1 MSPIQKCIRNKD
13 IKINTIWLM
22 RQAGR
27 YLPEFREI
35 RSKNPD
41 FVKLCLDEKLSSEIT
56 LQPLKRFNLD
66 AAIIFSDILML
77 PYGLGQNV
85 KFEKNFGPRLDKLN
99 VDDILKV
106 TENQF
111 TNKLD
116 PVYKLINIS
125 SSFFS
130 KLSFSNITPNP
141 LQYSGIPP
149 LFK

>member
-1 MSPIQKCIRNKD
+1 MYKK
-13 IKINTIWLM
+13 KILKLIPIWLM

-41 FVKLCLDEKLSSEIT
+41 FIKLCLNERLSSEIT

-85 KFEKNFGPRLDKLN
+85 KFEKNFGPRLVKLN
-99 VDDILKV
+99 IDDILKV
-106 TENQF
+106 TEKEF
-111 TNKLD
+111 CK
-116 PVYKLINIS
+116 
-125 SSFFS
+125 
-130 KLSFSNITPNP
+130 
-141 LQYSGIPP
+141 
-149 LFK
+149 

>member
-1 MSPIQKCIRNKD
+1 MSPIQKCIKNKD
-13 IKINTIWLM
+13 TKINTIWLM

-41 FVKLCLDEKLSSEIT
+41 FVKLCLDERLSSEIT

-85 KFEKNFGPRLDKLN
+85 KFEKNFGPRLEKLN
-99 VDDILKV
+99 IDNILKV
-106 TENQF
+106 TEVEF
-111 TNKLD
+111 TNKLN
-116 PVYKLINIS
+116 PIYKLIDIS
-125 SSFFS
+125 S
-130 KLSFSNITPNP
+130 KDN
-141 LQYSGIPP
+141 
-149 LFK
+149 